1 VLAGPVD
8 VCVAVPRLAVDRPFT
23 YILTE
28 DQGAGTG
35 SLVSVPFHRRIV
47 KGWVLGSPVQVPEGR
62 LLPVRKVHS
71 HVRFFDERMLRLYR
85 WMGERYIAPLATIIE
100 RSHPPRVV
108 GEEIGRDWAAV
119 DAATPARSPSA
130 RSRGAPGGYAPRP
143 TTIVLGPA
151 DIEGLLVDWMNELI
165 LLTEE
170 GKACLA
176 GLQVEVVGED
186 GLQARVD
193 LVHCDP
199 SPEGT
204 ELKAAT
210 YHQLAV
216 RQVDDGWVAVVY
228 FDV

>member
-1 VLAGPVD
+1 MAFVADQESPPAFEILEHTADIGLRAHGQSSEELFENAAWGLAEILD
-8 VCVAVPRLAVDRPFT
+8 VA
-23 YILTE
+23 
-28 DQGAGTG
+28 
-35 SLVSVPFHRRIV
+35 
-47 KGWVLGSPVQVPEGR
+47 
-62 LLPVRKVHS
+62 
-71 HVRFFDERMLRLYR
+71 
-85 WMGERYIAPLATIIE
+85 
-100 RSHPPRVV
+100 RSPRVN
-108 GEEIGRDWAAV
+108 GAAAV